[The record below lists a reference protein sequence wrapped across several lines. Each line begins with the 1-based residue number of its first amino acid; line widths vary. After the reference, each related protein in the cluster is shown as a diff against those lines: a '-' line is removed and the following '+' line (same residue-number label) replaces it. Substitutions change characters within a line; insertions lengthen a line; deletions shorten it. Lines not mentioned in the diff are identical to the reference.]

1 MNCLVACAVLLAPAA
16 PVPLTPPTNPAA
28 GRVDEVQ
35 AQQFAALVDAL
46 AQQVATVYVR
56 KLDETH
62 PERVLLEAAIR
73 GLYEEVGLP
82 VPESVATAIRQ
93 ANHSLDR
100 ITVLKKV
107 RLQLGNHPNLAGSKS
122 LFAAMNGFRHATDP
136 ICQLASPRVTTYASV
151 DQDFGVGLE
160 LEGVTGPR
168 WTQYYVEHGIAT
180 GRLPPVGYFGP
191 PPRPE
196 AVPSPAVFPWRVR
209 RVVPGSPAQRAGVK
223 PGDVITHFNGTELTA
238 ANVNRLFAEFA
249 NPQPLVDPQTGQPVG
264 PTRTLTFRRGEA
276 KPFTARLTGGSYTPE
291 SAFGVIRT
299 ADDKWDC
306 LLDRKDKIGYIRLGP
321 IELGLDAK
329 VEQMLAELMRQGC
342 RGLILDLR
350 WCPGGY
356 VDPGTQIAG
365 LFLPDNTVIARME
378 YRNTARAATS
388 GEIRTPPGGG
398 KYTQVPLVVLIGQE
412 TTGGGELI
420 ASALRDNDRCV
431 CIGQRTVGRASI
443 QSTLEA
449 GFANMKFRVT
459 TGTSLRPNG
468 KPRQKLPTSQPTD
481 DWGIRPDEGLEVP
494 ITADKSAQ
502 LRLMAELHALR
513 PADSTEALDFDDVT
527 TDPARLA
534 ALAYFRKKLADRK

>member
-1 MNCLVACAVLLAPAA
+1 VNNLVALTLLLAPAA
-16 PVPLTPPTNPAA
+16 PVPVPPIGGTPA
-28 GRVDEVQ
+28 GGVNEHQ
-35 AQQFAALVDAL
+35 AQQFATLVDAL
-46 AQQVATVYVR
+46 AQQVAAIYVR
-56 KLDETH
+56 KLDDTH

-73 GLYEEVGLP
+73 GLYDEVGQA
-82 VPESVATAIRQ
+82 VPESVATEIRQ
-93 ANHSLDR
+93 VNHSLDR
-100 ITVLKKV
+100 IQLLKKV
-107 RLQLGNHPNLAGSKS
+107 RIQLGNHPKLAGSQS

-151 DQDFGVGLE
+151 DQDFGVGIE
-160 LEGVTGPR
+160 LEGVTGLR
-168 WTQYYVEHGIAT
+168 WTQYSVEHGIAT
-180 GRLPPVGYFGP
+180 GRIGPVGYFGSVP
-191 PPRPE
+191 KPE
-196 AVPSPAVFPWRVR
+196 AVTCPAVFPWRVK

-223 PGDVITHFNGTELTA
+223 PGDLITHFNGTEITA
-238 ANVNRLFAEFA
+238 ANMNRLFGEFA
-249 NPQPLVDPQTGQPVG
+249 NPQPVFDPQTGRPVG
-264 PTRTLTFRRGEA
+264 PTRTLTFQRVGE
-276 KPFTARLTGGSYTPE
+276 KTFSPTLTCGTYTPE

-306 LLDRKDKIGYIRLGP
+306 LLDRKEKIGYIRIGP
-321 IELGLDAK
+321 IELGLEAK
-329 VEQMLAELMRQGC
+329 VEQMLADLMRQGC
-342 RGLILDLR
+342 RALILDLR

-378 YRNTARAATS
+378 YRNTARAGTS

-398 KYTQVPLVVLIGQE
+398 KYTQLPLVVLIGQE

-449 GFANMKFRVT
+449 GFANLKFRVT

-494 ITADKSAQ
+494 VTADKSAQ
-502 LRLMAELHALR
+502 LRQMAELHALR
-513 PADSTEALDFDDVT
+513 PADSTESLDFDDVT
-527 TDPARLA
+527 TDPYRLA
-534 ALAYFRKKLADRK
+534 ALAYLRKKLADRK